1 MANVLELLE
10 LLRNPGEG
18 VDVPDTIYDD
28 ITNAYNEREGEFTAL
43 GEGYDNKV
51 RELEGE
57 ISRLKS
63 MNYDL
68 LIASGAGAG
77 GDNSSSDDESNDSDN
92 GAADEDAG
100 IDDLFD

>member
-18 VDVPDTIYDD
+18 VEVPDTIYDD

-51 RELEGE
+51 QALEGE
-57 ISRLKS
+57 ISRLKA

-68 LIASGAGAG
+68 LIASG
-77 GDNSSSDDESNDSDN
+77 NSSEGDTDSGSDDDGTDTDN
-92 GAADEDAG
+92 EDAG
-100 IDDLFD
+100 IDDLFG